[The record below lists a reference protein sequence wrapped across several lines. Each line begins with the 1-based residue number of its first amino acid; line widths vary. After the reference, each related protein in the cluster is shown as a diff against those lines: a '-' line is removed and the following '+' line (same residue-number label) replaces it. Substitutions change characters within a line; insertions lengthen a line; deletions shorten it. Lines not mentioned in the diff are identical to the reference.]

1 VKKVGEN
8 KGEEKKRSKQTK
20 YWLGVRNKKKK
31 ARNTIKKGALWLED
45 MLFFFWRDGVAQ

>member
-20 YWLGVRNKKKK
+20 YWLGVGNKKKK
-31 ARNTIKKGALWLED
+31 ARNTIKKGSIMVRRYA
-45 MLFFFWRDGVAQ
+45 FFFWWDGVAQ